1 MSLYAGAARERLVKL
16 NTAIASAA
24 PTRAT
29 LPHIVV
35 SPRTSMGLPTQ
46 GILLTLVRPTTNP
59 ALGDGDAASGDSG
72 GEADGGFNV
81 TLFRNVPTTGG
92 WAELAPFTA
101 LARYGEQYVLGD
113 VSGAWG
119 LYFRVTGATEN
130 GLILLGIAELH

>member
-1 MSLYAGAARERLVKL
+1 MSLYAGAARERLIKL
-16 NTAIASAA
+16 ETAIASAA
-24 PTRAT
+24 PTRET

-46 GILLTLVRPTTNP
+46 GILLTLIRPTTNP
-59 ALGDGDAASGDSG
+59 AEGDDDGDSG
-72 GEADGGFNV
+72 GDSGGAGGGFTV

-119 LYFRVTGATEN
+119 LYFRVTGATEE